1 LLSIKPKTKEISL
14 MITKKQSY
22 KGLLIQIT
30 LGIAGLFLLG
40 GCGSGPSTPPAN
52 QTPPTPVVPFQA
64 DSPSAHDETEK
75 SGVVQG
81 TPDAHDDHDHDH
93 DHNHASDSHD
103 HNHDHHHAAPHG
115 GTMVAL
121 GDHMAHLELVLDSQ
135 NGTLTAYILDGEA
148 SNAVR
153 LAQPAIDIRLIKD
166 PATKQGE
173 NLVLKAVANALT
185 GEKETDS
192 SEFSITSDLL
202 KGTTEFSAI
211 IQSVTIKGQEFKG
224 VEFKYPGEA
233 E

>member
-1 LLSIKPKTKEISL
+1 

-93 DHNHASDSHD
+93 NHASDSHDHD

>member
-1 LLSIKPKTKEISL
+1 

-135 NGTLTAYILDGEA
+135 NGTLTAYILDG
-148 SNAVR
+148 
-153 LAQPAIDIRLIKD
+153 
-166 PATKQGE
+166 
-173 NLVLKAVANALT
+173 
-185 GEKETDS
+185 
-192 SEFSITSDLL
+192 
-202 KGTTEFSAI
+202 
-211 IQSVTIKGQEFKG
+211 
-224 VEFKYPGEA
+224 
-233 E
+233 